1 VPQVPAAPHVWT
13 PLFEHCTS
21 PGEHTPVHAPL
32 THACDVQGTG
42 VPHIPAD
49 PHDCTALPEHCTWPA
64 LQGPSHTPAAQPPLA
79 QGVP

>member
-1 VPQVPAAPHVWT
+1 VALHVST